1 MLTSEVEGIGNEES
15 ENRGGDKVMVYEGL
29 RLFVCVCK
37 CVCASV
43 CVWGRGGWHEREQ
56 EREMCMMTVKGD
68 PVLCVTRGFTS
79 YKYHEKFFSGEK
91 WHNFSFI
98 TSCVYFVL

>member
-37 CVCASV
+37 CVCV
-43 CVWGRGGWHEREQ
+43 CVWGGGA
-56 EREMCMMTVKGD
+56 
-68 PVLCVTRGFTS
+68 
-79 YKYHEKFFSGEK
+79 
-91 WHNFSFI
+91 
-98 TSCVYFVL
+98 